1 MGKRFEEIASEVIS
15 CIAVNE
21 DIVCKGCIFAKDPQ
35 SSYCEVYH
43 EGYKDKPNNIYFD
56 GEPCKYRREG
66 SNQ

>member
-1 MGKRFEEIASEVIS
+1 MDKSRFKDIGNESFRCIS
-15 CIAVNE
+15 VHS

-56 GEPCKYRREG
+56 GEPCKYRIEK
-66 SNQ
+66 